1 MIQKIKQTMM
11 TQKISYMLFS
21 LMLIIR
27 EGVSVLTKDKIQI
40 QSEKAEIYFRNIKIK
55 SINQLPN

>member
-1 MIQKIKQTMM
+1 M